1 MKALLGAFLLLF
13 PLTLQAVQ
21 PFMQTIPLQILC
33 TKGGPEEMI
42 MKLHERTNEIPK
54 YMMELSVQGP
64 ERLIMIIMET
74 KNNPSATV
82 LMVNQH
88 LDVTCIFFTAN
99 DYLHKSEQE
108 DMPAKKI
115 EKDDKISI

>member
-1 MKALLGAFLLLF
+1 MLIAIALLIMPIGA
-13 PLTLQAVQ
+13 QASEA
-21 PFMQTIPLQILC
+21 FMQTIPLQILC

-42 MKLHERTNEIPK
+42 MKLHELTNEIPK

-64 ERLIMIIMET
+64 ERLIMIIMEN

>member
-1 MKALLGAFLLLF
+1 MLIAIALLIMPIGA
-13 PLTLQAVQ
+13 QASEA
-21 PFMQTIPLQILC
+21 FMQTIPLQILC

-54 YMMELSVQGP
+54 YMMELSVQVP
-64 ERLIMIIMET
+64 ERLIMIIMEN

>member
-1 MKALLGAFLLLF
+1 MKALLGALLLLF
-13 PLTLQAVQ
+13 PLTLHAVQ
-21 PFMQTIPLQILC
+21 PFVQTIPLQILC

-42 MKLHERTNEIPK
+42 MTLNERANEIPK

-64 ERLIMIIMET
+64 ERLIMIITEN

-99 DYLHKSEQE
+99 DYLHESEQE

>member
-1 MKALLGAFLLLF
+1 MLIAIALLIMPIGA
-13 PLTLQAVQ
+13 QASEA
-21 PFMQTIPLQILC
+21 FMQTIPLQILC

-42 MKLHERTNEIPK
+42 MTLNERANEIPK

-64 ERLIMIIMET
+64 ERLIMIITEN

>member
-42 MKLHERTNEIPK
+42 MTLNERTNEIPK

-64 ERLIMIIMET
+64 ERLIMIIMEN

>member
-42 MKLHERTNEIPK
+42 MTLNERTNEIPK

-64 ERLIMIIMET
+64 ERLIMIIMEN
-74 KNNPSATV
+74 KNNPSSTV